1 MVMGAHMGNLSPAA
15 PQTRCRRILLHSPIQ
30 TLQNRTEGFEDLL
43 LMTVPCR
50 AVWAMRSWLAP
61 LVNRRKASVWAL
73 KGLHYLANAFA
84 AEGTLCVRR
93 KALSACESIN
103 RPQGSRARTYAAAGT
118 TGSSRRGSRSS
129 PARKPGCA
137 LHAAM
142 PYCAAC
148 SKPRTWWPLQSSTNP
163 PAADSKPSKSHAR
176 THASAVT
183 GPANSRT
190 AG

>member
-15 PQTRCRRILLHSPIQ
+15 RQMRCRRILLRSPIR

-93 KALSACESIN
+93 HLAHVTQTIDCKTAEQGRT
-103 RPQGSRARTYAAAGT
+103 RPPEPQAQVDAVAAPVQHE
-118 TGSSRRGSRSS
+118 S
-129 PARKPGCA
+129 PAA
-137 LHAAM
+137 HSM
-142 PYCAAC
+142 QQMHYCAAC
-148 SKPRTWWPLQSSTNP
+148 SKPRT
-163 PAADSKPSKSHAR
+163 R
-176 THASAVT
+176 
-183 GPANSRT
+183 
-190 AG
+190 